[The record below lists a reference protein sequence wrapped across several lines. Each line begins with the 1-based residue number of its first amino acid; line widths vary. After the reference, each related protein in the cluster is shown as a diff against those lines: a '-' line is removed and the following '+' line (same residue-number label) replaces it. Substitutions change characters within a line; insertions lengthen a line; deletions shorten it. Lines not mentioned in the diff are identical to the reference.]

1 MKANLK
7 RLEGRIIEPTKTLL
21 HAMQQMDEND
31 IKLLIILKDK
41 TFVGLVSIGD
51 IQRAIINNI
60 SLDTNVKEVIRDNIK
75 VAHANDDFA
84 TIKEVMIQYRTEC
97 MPVLE
102 DNKLVEVYFWD
113 DIFPEERKENKF
125 PSDVPVVIM
134 AGGKGTRLKPLTN
147 VIPKP
152 LVPIGE
158 KPIMEIIIDSFH
170 KLGSKNFYA
179 SVNYKADMIKYYFD
193 SIKHSYHIDYFIEDK
208 PLGTAGSMYL
218 LKDKI
223 NTTFFVSNCDIVIDQ
238 DYREIYDF
246 HKENNYD
253 ISMIAALK
261 HYSIPYGTIE
271 TGKNGE
277 MISMKE
283 KPELSFK
290 INTGMYILEPHVLKS
305 IPDNE
310 FLHIT
315 DLIEKVKK
323 NGGKIGVFPISEKAW
338 MDIGQWNEYQQTLK
352 DFEKRFRNS

>member
-7 RLEGRIIEPTKTLL
+7 KLEGRIIKPSKTLL
-21 HAMQQMDEND
+21 HAMQQMDAND
-31 IKLLIILKDK
+31 IKLLIILQDK
-41 TFVGLVSIGD
+41 AFVGLISIGD
-51 IQRAIINNI
+51 IQRAIIHNI
-60 SLDTNVKEVIRDNIK
+60 SLDTKVKEVIRDNIK
-75 VAHANDDFA
+75 VAHINDDFD
-84 TIKEVMIQYRTEC
+84 TIKEIMIQCRTEC

-102 DNKLVEVYFWD
+102 DDELVDVYFWD
-113 DIFPEERKENKF
+113 DIFPEERHEKKF
-125 PSDVPVVIM
+125 SFDIPVVIM
-134 AGGKGTRLKPLTN
+134 AGGKGTRLKPITN

-170 KLGSKNFYA
+170 KLGSNSFYA
-179 SVNYKADMIKYYFD
+179 SVNYKSDMIKYYFN
-193 SIKHSYHIDYFIEDK
+193 SIGHSYHIDYFIEDK

-223 NTTFFVSNCDIVIDQ
+223 DTTFFVSNCDIVIDQ
-238 DYREIYDF
+238 DYLEIYNF
-246 HKENNYD
+246 HKSHMYD
-253 ISMIAALK
+253 ITMVAAVK

-271 TGKNGE
+271 TGENGE
-277 MISMKE
+277 MLSMEE

-290 INTGMYILEPHVLKS
+290 INTGMYILEPHILKS

-315 DLIEKVKK
+315 DLIEKVKH

-352 DFEKRFRNS
+352 DFEKRFKI

>member
-1 MKANLK
+1 MNIDSKK
-7 RLEGRIIEPTKTLL
+7 VIGRIIEPTKTLL
-21 HAMQQMDEND
+21 QAMKQMDAND
-31 IKLLIILKDK
+31 IKLLIILDEDI
-41 TFVGLVSIGD
+41 FIGLISIGD

-60 SLDTNVKEVIRDNIK
+60 SLDKSIKDVIRTNIK
-75 VAHANDDFA
+75 VAYVGDDFN
-84 TIKEVMIQYRTEC
+84 TIKETMIEYRTEC
-97 MPVLE
+97 MPVL
-102 DNKLVEVYFWD
+102 DGKTLVDVYFWED
-113 DIFPEERKENKF
+113 VFPEERKVNKF
-125 PSDVPVVIM
+125 LFDIPVVIM
-134 AGGKGTRLKPLTN
+134 AGGKGTRLKPITN

-170 KLGSKNFYA
+170 KSGSNTFYA

-193 SIKHSYHIDYFIEDK
+193 GIEHDYHIDYFIEDR

-223 NTTFFVSNCDIVIDQ
+223 HSTFFVSNCDIVIDQ

-246 HKENNYD
+246 HKNNDYD
-253 ISMIAALK
+253 ISMIAAVK

-271 TGKNGE
+271 TGENGE

-283 KPELSFK
+283 KPELNFK
-290 INTGMYILEPHVLKS
+290 INTGMYILEPHVLQY

-315 DLIEKVKK
+315 DLIEKVKA
-323 NGGKIGVFPISEKAW
+323 NGGKIGVFPVSEKAW
-338 MDIGQWNEYQQTLK
+338 MDIGQWAEYQQTLK
-352 DFEKRFRNS
+352 EFEKRFKL

>member
-1 MKANLK
+1 MNVEQKKIIRRLVEPSISLLNAMK
-7 RLEGRIIEPTKTLL
+7 
-21 HAMQQMDEND
+21 QMDDND
-31 IKLLIILKDK
+31 IKLLIILENE
-41 TFVGLVSIGD
+41 TFIGLISIGD

-60 SLDTNVKEVIRDNIK
+60 SLDTSVKNIIRANSK
-75 VAHANDDFA
+75 VAHIDDDFDS
-84 TIKEVMIQYRTEC
+84 IKRIMIEYRTEC

-102 DNKLVEVYFWD
+102 GKKLVNIYFWD
-113 DIFPEERKENKF
+113 DIFPEAHKKITKF
-125 PSDVPVVIM
+125 PSDIPVVIM
-134 AGGKGTRLKPLTN
+134 AGGKGTRLKPITN

-170 KLGSKNFYA
+170 NFGSNTFYA

-193 SIKHSYHIDYFIEDK
+193 SIVSSYNIEYFIEDK

-223 NTTFFVSNCDIVIDQ
+223 KTTFFVSNCDIVIDQ

-246 HKENNYD
+246 HQDNNYD
-253 ISMIAALK
+253 ITMIAAVK
-261 HYSIPYGTIE
+261 HYPIPYGTIE
-271 TGKNGE
+271 TGENGE
-277 MISMKE
+277 MISMIE
-283 KPELSFK
+283 KPDLSFK
-290 INTGMYILEPHVLKS
+290 INTGMYILEPEVLQS

-315 DLIEKVKK
+315 DLIDKIKQ

-338 MDIGQWNEYQQTLK
+338 MDIGQWAEYQQTLK
-352 DFEKRFRNS
+352 DFEKRFGK